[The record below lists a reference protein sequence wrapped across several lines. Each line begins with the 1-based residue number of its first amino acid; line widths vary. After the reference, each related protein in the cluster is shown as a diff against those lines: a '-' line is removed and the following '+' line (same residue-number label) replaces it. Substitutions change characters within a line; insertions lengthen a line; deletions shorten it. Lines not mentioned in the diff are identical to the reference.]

1 MPSIKQEWH
10 VLLSDREWA
19 RSADLGRLLAELE
32 EEPEPER
39 KHRSRRRLWIGLG
52 LAGIL
57 VAALG
62 GLGLLLWQQAQ
73 AGLVKLEAD
82 VARTVAL
89 EEELRRVGR
98 EALLLD
104 PQAPPE
110 WQQDILVRLRQGPVA
125 EVQLLQVDIQGEWA
139 VVQVAVQAPDRPL
152 PYRETRLYRR
162 AADGQWLRT
171 APEPELWGPEETLES
186 RFFRFHFRSRD
197 RDVVL
202 LAASRLDAAY
212 VQGRARLG
220 LPLPPEPS
228 APIAV
233 QVESQGGR
241 PPRWNLDRTAITVP
255 SPHLMA
261 LPQGLAPEEALVE
274 GALDLLRREAI
285 REAMFRLGDEAT
297 EVTSV
302 TLQGIRLWSA
312 WEDGDPLSEYRDDLL
327 GWFYGRAP
335 ESPGPMPERLRAVC
349 QLLDVWKRPGWH
361 LGVTLPCSGPVL
373 LDLTAVD
380 PRPPALRLVDLAAI
394 TWRDEIRMR
403 PRERALRENV
413 QGKALAL
420 ATLLSYISWEFGP
433 DRIPGLLGPLAT
445 QASWEFTGPDHL
457 GVDAEAL
464 EAGWHAYLEQ
474 IAGVEIR

>member
-10 VLLSDREWA
+10 VLLSDREWS

-32 EEPEPER
+32 AEDPGPER
-39 KHRSRRRLWIGLG
+39 RPRGRRRLWIGLG

-62 GLGLLLWQQAQ
+62 LFLWRQAQ
-73 AGLVKLEAD
+73 IGLAKLEAD

-98 EALLLD
+98 ETLLLD
-104 PQAPPE
+104 PQAPRD
-110 WQQDILVRLRQGPVA
+110 WQQDILAQHRQDPGT
-125 EVQLLQVDIQGEWA
+125 EVQVLQVAIQGQWA
-139 VVQVAVQAPDRPL
+139 VAQVELRAPDRPL
-152 PYRETRLYRR
+152 PYRETRIYRR
-162 AADGQWLRT
+162 TANGQWLRT

-202 LAASRLDAAY
+202 RAASRLDTAY
-212 VQGRARLG
+212 VQGRDRLG
-220 LPLPPEPS
+220 LPRPPEPS
-228 APIAV
+228 PPIAI
-233 QVESQGGR
+233 QVEFQGGR
-241 PPRWNLDRTAITVP
+241 PPRWNLDRSAILVP
-255 SPHLMA
+255 SPQRMG
-261 LPQGLAPEEALVE
+261 LPQGLSPEDALVE

-285 REAMFRLGDEAT
+285 REAMFRLGDEAA

-302 TLQGIRLWSA
+302 TLQGIRVWSA
-312 WEDGDPLSEYRDDLL
+312 WEDRDPLTAYRDDLL

-335 ESPGPMPERLRAVC
+335 EAPGPMPERLRTVC

-361 LGVTLPCSGPVL
+361 PGVTLPCSGPVL
-373 LDLTAVD
+373 LDRMAVD
-380 PRPPALRLVDLAAI
+380 PRPPARRLVDLAAI

-420 ATLLSYISWEFGP
+420 ATLLSYISEEFGS
-433 DRIPGLLGPLAT
+433 DRVPGLLGPLAT
-445 QASWEFTGPDHL
+445 QASWASTAPAHL
-457 GVDAEAL
+457 GVSAEAL
-464 EAGWHAYLEQ
+464 ESGWHAYLEQ
-474 IAGVEIR
+474 LLGVTFR